1 MPYPIAAVTCVV
13 TDQLSQSRL
22 EQRLKA
28 MEMPVLHK
36 LMHHSHKNRFLMA
49 ELFFFFECSSNQK
62 FD

>member
-13 TDQLSQSRL
+13 MDQLSQSRL

-36 LMHHSHKNRFLMA
+36 LMHHSHENRFLMV
-49 ELFFFFECSSNQK
+49 ELGFFECSSNQK